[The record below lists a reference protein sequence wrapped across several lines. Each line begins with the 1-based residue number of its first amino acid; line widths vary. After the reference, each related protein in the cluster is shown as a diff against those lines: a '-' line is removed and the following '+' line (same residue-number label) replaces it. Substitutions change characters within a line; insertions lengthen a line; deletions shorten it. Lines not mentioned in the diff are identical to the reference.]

1 MPVEIMRQRLFAQ
14 RHAQSG
20 DSDRESILAR
30 RESILAKREDPF
42 AGNKVGNVIHN
53 PQHDLESLWWLFL
66 WSITARVNNVQSRE
80 FVKKVFVNST
90 DGSRTRD
97 TCLETPVPFEDYLDE
112 RLHADFPACIEV
124 MRNTLFYNYL
134 HRPIDQPQGPQSI
147 ALAHKVF
154 EREFTFLHEGSNED
168 WRTMLLKVDG
178 EKPTA
183 TSKDFVR
190 ETSDFQ
196 KPSRK
201 RPRRLHDADEY
212 DSEKICP
219 PGKRKLRTR

>member
-1 MPVEIMRQRLFAQ
+1 MQRLFAQ
-14 RHAQSG
+14 QHAQV
-20 DSDRESILAR
+20 DSDSL
-30 RESILAKREDPF
+30 RESILAKRENLS

-80 FVKKVFVNST
+80 FVKKIFVNNT
-90 DGSRTRD
+90 DDSRSRES
-97 TCLETPVPFEDYLDE
+97 CLQMPAPFEDYLDE

-124 MRNTLFYNYL
+124 MRNILFYNYL
-134 HRPIDQPQGPQSI
+134 QCPIDQPQSPQSI
-147 ALAHKVF
+147 ACAHKVF
-154 EREFTFLHEGSNED
+154 EREFTLLHKGSNED
-168 WRTMLLKVDG
+168 WRAMLLKVDE

-183 TSKDFVR
+183 TAKDFIR

-196 KPSRK
+196 KPSCK

-219 PGKRKLRTR
+219 TGKRKLRTC